1 VVSARPVYKPRPPR
15 ATTLDPFK
23 NYVIELL
30 TAAPER
36 IPAGVLLRELRERG
50 YTDGYT
56 MLKALVA
63 SLGPK
68 EAAAA
73 MAAKRPA
80 LTFPPRDAPSGL
92 RSGRKDGSADRTKG
106 YGFSLKSSTQHLINF
121 AELDGRIF
129 GAIRAS
135 LSTGMPMM
143 GYV

>member
-1 VVSARPVYKPRPPR
+1 MLRAISRIPLPRRCTRCRCTMPSPDACDLQRNRGIR
-15 ATTLDPFK
+15 AAGLQAAPATATKLDPFK
-23 NYVIELL
+23 NYVIEPL
-30 TAAPER
+30 TAAAPER

-80 LTFPPRDAPSGL
+80 LTFPPATLLRD
-92 RSGRKDGSADRTKG
+92 SGR
-106 YGFSLKSSTQHLINF
+106 
-121 AELDGRIF
+121 DGRMVLPIEQKDMDF
-129 GAIRAS
+129 R
-135 LSTGMPMM
+135 
-143 GYV
+143 